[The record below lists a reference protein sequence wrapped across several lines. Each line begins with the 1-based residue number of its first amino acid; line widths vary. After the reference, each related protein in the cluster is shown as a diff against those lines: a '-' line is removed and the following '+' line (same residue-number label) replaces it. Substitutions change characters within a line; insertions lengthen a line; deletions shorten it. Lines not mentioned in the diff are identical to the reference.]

1 MFFLDSSCLPR
12 LLLHTFLNKVE
23 QLFSLGCNIKAKFEY
38 SKFKDLDWIRKCKRE
53 FRLALHFCSGR
64 ARKSFTELKKN
75 ITQPTQIT
83 LSTFLLASAIFSL
96 DTSAPKL
103 ESQ

>member
-1 MFFLDSSCLPR
+1 MFFLDSSSLAEVVIAYI
-12 LLLHTFLNKVE
+12 FEQFE
-23 QLFSLGCNIKAKFEY
+23 QLFSLGCNIKAKFKY
-38 SKFKDLDWIRKCKRE
+38 SKFKDLDWILKCKRE
-53 FRLALHFCSGR
+53 FSLALHFCSGR
-64 ARKSFTELKKN
+64 ARKSFTELKKS

-83 LSTFLLASAIFSL
+83 LSTFLLTLAIFSL